1 VPSAEA
7 ARTRVLALGATPRRP
22 RRLQRD
28 VIVDTADGAL
38 VSRGCAL
45 RVRDDDGDAYLTY
58 KGAVVPGPLKVREE
72 LETSA
77 ASAECVLAILAAL
90 GYEPVFRY
98 EKYRE
103 ELAVPGALI
112 AIDETPIGT
121 FLEIEGLEDAIHEW
135 AARLGFSP
143 ADYITTSYRTL
154 WVAAGGDAAR
164 AGDMIF
170 GAGLS

>member
-1 VPSAEA
+1 MPSADA
-7 ARTRVLALGATPRRP
+7 ARTRVVALGATPRRA

-45 RVRDDDGDAYLTY
+45 RVRDDDGHAYLTY

-72 LETSA
+72 IETSA
-77 ASAECVLAILAAL
+77 ASAERLLAILAAL
-90 GYEPVFRY
+90 GYQPVFRY

-112 AIDETPIGT
+112 AIDETPIGA
-121 FLEIEGLEDAIHEW
+121 FLEIEGQEDAIHDW
-135 AARLGFSP
+135 AARLGFSA
-143 ADYITTSYRTL
+143 ADYVTASYRSL
-154 WVAAGGDAAR
+154 WVAA
-164 AGDMIF
+164 AGDVARVGDMTF
-170 GAGLS
+170 GAGPS

>member
-90 GYEPVFRY
+90 GYQPVFRY

-143 ADYITTSYRTL
+143 AEYITTSYRTL

>member
-7 ARTRVLALGATPRRP
+7 ARTRVLALGATPRWP

-77 ASAECVLAILAAL
+77 ASAECLLAILAAL
-90 GYEPVFRY
+90 GYQPVFRY

>member
-1 VPSAEA
+1 MPSAEA
-7 ARTRVLALGATPRRP
+7 ARTRVLALGATPRWP

-77 ASAECVLAILAAL
+77 ASAECLLAILAAL
-90 GYEPVFRY
+90 GYQPVFRY

>member
-7 ARTRVLALGATPRRP
+7 ARIRVLALGATPRRP
-22 RRLQRD
+22 RCLQRD

-45 RVRDDDGDAYLTY
+45 RVRDDDGHACLTY

-77 ASAECVLAILAAL
+77 ASAEGLLAILAAL
-90 GYEPVFRY
+90 GYQPVFRY

-112 AIDETPIGT
+112 AIDETPVGA
-121 FLEIEGLEDAIHEW
+121 FLEIEGLEDAIHDW

-143 ADYITTSYRTL
+143 ADYITASYRTL

-164 AGDMIF
+164 AGDMTF
-170 GAGLS
+170 GAGPP

>member
-1 VPSAEA
+1 MPSAEA

-90 GYEPVFRY
+90 GYQPVFRY

-143 ADYITTSYRTL
+143 AEYITTSYRTL